1 MCSLFG
7 LIDFNE
13 VLTAKKKNKILN
25 TLATVCECRGTDAT
39 GIAYNLNGKLKIYKR
54 PVAAH
59 KLNIRLPDGVKTI
72 MGHTRMTTQGNAKHN
87 QNNHPFSGYADGKHF
102 AFAHNGMIWNDLE
115 LRLNER
121 LPVTDIETDSY
132 IGVQLI
138 EKENALD
145 FNSLKNMAE
154 KVKGSFVFTVLDN
167 DNSIWFVKGD
177 NPLSIFYYDCF
188 LIYASTTEILNK
200 SIKHLKLGK
209 PKKIYTPSE
218 GDILHINS
226 SGQIESSF
234 FTPDFSG
241 LFYNYNLYDFGMC
254 YSTNSYDELISVA
267 SSMGISPDEI
277 MALMDYGCE
286 RDEIE
291 ELLYDPSL
299 LHEIAA
305 ELLYSY

>member
-54 PVAAH
+54 PVPAH

-72 MGHTRMTTQGNAKHN
+72 MGHTRMTTQGDAKHN

-115 LRLNER
+115 LRITEK
-121 LPVTDIETDSY
+121 LPITDIKTDSY

-145 FNSLKNMAE
+145 FNSLKSMAE

-177 NPLSIFYYDCF
+177 NPLSIFCYDGF

-209 PKKIYTPSE
+209 PKKVYTPSE

-254 YSTNSYDELISVA
+254 YRTNSYDELISVA

-277 MALMDYGCE
+277 IALMDYGCE

-299 LHEIAA
+299 LHEIAT

>member
-54 PVAAH
+54 PVPAH

-87 QNNHPFSGYADGKHF
+87 RNNHPFSGYADGKHF

-138 EKENALD
+138 EKENTLD

-154 KVKGSFVFTVLDN
+154 KVKGSFVFTILDD

-177 NPLSIFYYDCF
+177 NPLSIFYYDGF

-226 SGQIESSF
+226 SGQIESSL

>member
-7 LIDFNE
+7 LIDFNNA
-13 VLTAKKKNKILN
+13 LTAKKKNKILN

-39 GIAYNLNGKLKIYKR
+39 GIAYNVDGKLKIYKR
-54 PVAAH
+54 PVSAH
-59 KLNIRLPDGVKTI
+59 KLNICVPDSVKTI

-138 EKENALD
+138 EKENTLD

-177 NPLSIFYYDCF
+177 NPLSIFYYDGF

-226 SGQIESSF
+226 SGQIESSL

>member
-54 PVAAH
+54 PVPAH

-87 QNNHPFSGYADGKHF
+87 RNNHPFSGYADGKHF

-138 EKENALD
+138 EKENTLD

-154 KVKGSFVFTVLDN
+154 KVKGSFVFTVLDD

-177 NPLSIFYYDCF
+177 NPLSIFYYDGF

-226 SGQIESSF
+226 SGQIESSL

>member
-7 LIDFNE
+7 LIDFDNA
-13 VLTAKKKNKILN
+13 LTAKKKNKILN
-25 TLATVCECRGTDAT
+25 TLAIVCECRGTDAT
-39 GIAYNLNGKLKIYKR
+39 GIAYNLGGKLKIYKR
-54 PVAAH
+54 PVPAH
-59 KLNIRLPDGVKTI
+59 KLNICVPDSVKTV

-138 EKENALD
+138 EKENTLD
-145 FNSLKNMAE
+145 FNSLRSMAE
-154 KVKGSFVFTVLDN
+154 KVKGSFVFTVLDQ

-177 NPLSIFYYDCF
+177 NPLSIFYYDGF
-188 LIYASTTEILNK
+188 LIYASTAEILNK

-209 PKKIYTPSE
+209 PKKIYMPSE

-226 SGQIESSF
+226 SGQIESGF
-234 FTPDFSG
+234 FAPDFSG
-241 LFYNYNLYDFGMC
+241 LFNNYNLYDFGMC

-277 MALMDYGCE
+277 MALMDYGCD

-305 ELLYSY
+305 ELLYAY

>member
-13 VLTAKKKNKILN
+13 VLTTKKKNKILN

-39 GIAYNLNGKLKIYKR
+39 GIAYNVNGKLKIYKR
-54 PVAAH
+54 PVPAH
-59 KLNIRLPDGVKTI
+59 KLNICVPDSVKTI
-72 MGHTRMTTQGNAKHN
+72 MGHTRMTTQGDAKHN
-87 QNNHPFSGYADGKHF
+87 QNNHPFSGYADGKYF
-102 AFAHNGMIWNDLE
+102 AFAHNGMIWNDLD
-115 LRLNER
+115 LRLTER
-121 LPVTDIETDSY
+121 LPVTNIETDSY

-138 EKENALD
+138 EKENTLD

-177 NPLSIFYYDCF
+177 NPLSIFYYDGF

-226 SGQIESSF
+226 SGQIESSL

-305 ELLYSY
+305 ELLYAY

>member
-7 LIDFNE
+7 LIDFNN
-13 VLTAKKKNKILN
+13 VLTTFKKNKILN
-25 TLATVCECRGTDAT
+25 TLSTVCECRGTDAT

-54 PVAAH
+54 PVPAH

-72 MGHTRMTTQGNAKHN
+72 MGHTRMTTQGDAKHN
-87 QNNHPFSGYADGKHF
+87 QNNHPFSGYAEGKHF

-115 LRLNER
+115 LRITEK
-121 LPVTDIETDSY
+121 LPITDIETDSY

-145 FNSLKNMAE
+145 FNSLKSMAE

-177 NPLSIFYYDCF
+177 NPLSIFCYDGF

>member
-7 LIDFNE
+7 LIDFNNA
-13 VLTAKKKNKILN
+13 LTAKKKNKILN

-39 GIAYNLNGKLKIYKR
+39 GIAYNVNGKLKIYKR
-54 PVAAH
+54 PVPAH
-59 KLNIRLPDGVKTI
+59 KLNICVPDGVKTI
-72 MGHTRMTTQGNAKHN
+72 MGHTRMTTQGDEKHN
-87 QNNHPFSGYADGKHF
+87 QNSHPFSGYADGKYF

-115 LRLNER
+115 LRITEK
-121 LPVTDIETDSY
+121 LPITDIETDSY

-145 FNSLKNMAE
+145 FNSLRNMAE
-154 KVKGSFVFTVLDN
+154 KVKGSFVFTVLDS

-177 NPLSIFYYDCF
+177 NPLSIFYYDGF
-188 LIYASTTEILNK
+188 LIYASTTEILNR

-209 PKKIYTPSE
+209 PKKIYTPFE
-218 GDILHINS
+218 GDILHISS
-226 SGQIESSF
+226 SGQIESGF

-241 LFYNYNLYDFGMC
+241 FFNSYNLYNFGMC

-267 SSMGISPDEI
+267 SSMGISPYEI
-277 MALMDYGCE
+277 IALMDYGCE
-286 RDEIE
+286 REEIE
-291 ELLYDPSL
+291 ELIYDPSL

-305 ELLYSY
+305 ELLYAY

>member
-7 LIDFNE
+7 LIDFDNA
-13 VLTAKKKNKILN
+13 LTAKKKNKILN
-25 TLATVCECRGTDAT
+25 TLAIVCECRGTDAT
-39 GIAYNLNGKLKIYKR
+39 GIAYNLGGKLKIYKR
-54 PVAAH
+54 PVPAH
-59 KLNIRLPDGVKTI
+59 KLNICVPDSVKTV

-138 EKENALD
+138 EKENTLD

-154 KVKGSFVFTVLDN
+154 KVKGSFVFTVLDD

-177 NPLSIFYYDCF
+177 NPLSIFYYDGF

-305 ELLYSY
+305 ELLYAY

>member
-7 LIDFNE
+7 LIDFDNA
-13 VLTAKKKNKILN
+13 LTAKKKNKILN
-25 TLATVCECRGTDAT
+25 TLANVCECRGTDAT
-39 GIAYNLNGKLKIYKR
+39 GIAYNLGGNLKIYKR
-54 PVAAH
+54 PVPAH
-59 KLNIRLPDGVKTI
+59 KLNICVPDSVKTI
-72 MGHTRMTTQGNAKHN
+72 MGHTRMTTQGSAKHN
-87 QNNHPFSGYADGKHF
+87 QNNHPFSGYADGKYF

-115 LRLNER
+115 LRLIEK
-121 LPVTDIETDSY
+121 LPVTNIETDSY
-132 IGVQLI
+132 IAVQLI

-145 FNSLKNMAE
+145 FNSLRSMAE
-154 KVKGSFVFTVLDN
+154 KVKGSFVFTVLDQ

-177 NPLSIFYYDCF
+177 NPLSIFYYDGF
-188 LIYASTTEILNK
+188 LIYASTAEILNK

-226 SGQIESSF
+226 SGQIESSL

-305 ELLYSY
+305 ELLYAY

>member
-54 PVAAH
+54 PVPAH

-138 EKENALD
+138 EKENTLD

-200 SIKHLKLGK
+200 SIKLLKLGR

>member
-1 MCSLFG
+1 
-7 LIDFNE
+7 
-13 VLTAKKKNKILN
+13 
-25 TLATVCECRGTDAT
+25 
-39 GIAYNLNGKLKIYKR
+39 
-54 PVAAH
+54 
-59 KLNIRLPDGVKTI
+59 
-72 MGHTRMTTQGNAKHN
+72 
-87 QNNHPFSGYADGKHF
+87 
-102 AFAHNGMIWNDLE
+102 MIWNDLE

-138 EKENALD
+138 EKENTLD
-145 FNSLKNMAE
+145 FNSLKSMAE
-154 KVKGSFVFTVLDN
+154 KVKGSFVFTVLDD

-177 NPLSIFYYDCF
+177 NPLSIFYYNGF

-209 PKKIYTPSE
+209 PKKIHVPSE
-218 GDILHINS
+218 GDIIHIDS
-226 SGQIESSF
+226 SGQIESGF
-234 FTPDFSG
+234 FTPDLSS
-241 LFYNYNLYDFGMC
+241 LWSTYNLYDFDINYEM
-254 YSTNSYDELISVA
+254 SSYDELISVA

-305 ELLYSY
+305 ELLYAY

>member
-39 GIAYNLNGKLKIYKR
+39 GMAYNLNGKLKIYKR
-54 PVAAH
+54 PVPAH

-72 MGHTRMTTQGNAKHN
+72 MGHTRMTTQGDAKHN

-115 LRLNER
+115 LRITEK
-121 LPVTDIETDSY
+121 LPITDIETDSY

-145 FNSLKNMAE
+145 FNSLKSMAE

-177 NPLSIFYYDCF
+177 NPLSIFCYDGL

-209 PKKIYTPSE
+209 PKKIYIPSE

-254 YSTNSYDELISVA
+254 YSTNSYDELISVV

-299 LHEIAA
+299 LHEIAT

>member
-54 PVAAH
+54 PVPAH

-132 IGVQLI
+132 ISVQLI
-138 EKENALD
+138 EKENTLD

-177 NPLSIFYYDCF
+177 NPLTIFYYDGF
-188 LIYASTTEILNK
+188 LIYASTTEILNR

-209 PKKIYTPSE
+209 PKKVHVPSE
-218 GDILHINS
+218 GDILHISS
-226 SGQIESSF
+226 SGQIESGF

-241 LFYNYNLYDFGMC
+241 FFNSYNLYNFGMC

-277 MALMDYGCE
+277 IALMDYGCE
-286 RDEIE
+286 REEIE
-291 ELLYDPSL
+291 ELIYDPSL

-305 ELLYSY
+305 ELLYAY

>member
-54 PVAAH
+54 PVPAH

-87 QNNHPFSGYADGKHF
+87 RNNHPFSGYADGKHF

-138 EKENALD
+138 EKENTLD

-177 NPLSIFYYDCF
+177 NPLSIFYYDGF

-226 SGQIESSF
+226 SGQIESSL

>member
-13 VLTAKKKNKILN
+13 VLTTKKKNKILN

-39 GIAYNLNGKLKIYKR
+39 GIAYNINGKLKIYKR
-54 PVAAH
+54 PVPAH
-59 KLNIRLPDGVKTI
+59 KLNICVPDSVKTI

-87 QNNHPFSGYADGKHF
+87 HNNHPFSGYVDGKHF
-102 AFAHNGMIWNDLE
+102 AFAHNGVLYNDLQ
-115 LRLNER
+115 LRLTEN
-121 LPVTDIETDSY
+121 LPVTNIETDSY
-132 IGVQLI
+132 IAVQLM
-138 EKENALD
+138 EKENALN

-177 NPLSIFYYDCF
+177 NPLSIFYYDGF

-200 SIKHLKLGK
+200 SAKHLKLGK
-209 PKKIYTPSE
+209 PNKVYMPSE
-218 GDILHINS
+218 GDILKINS
-226 SGQIESSF
+226 SGQMQ
-234 FTPDFSG
+234 SG
-241 LFYNYNLYDFGMC
+241 LFIPDFNSLCGAYNLYDFDL
-254 YSTNSYDELISVA
+254 YSEMGSYDELIAVA

-277 MALMDYGCE
+277 MVLMDYGCD

-291 ELLYDPSL
+291 ELLYDPML

-305 ELLYSY
+305 ELLYAY

>member
-54 PVAAH
+54 PVPAH

-138 EKENALD
+138 EKENTLD

-177 NPLSIFYYDCF
+177 NPLSIFYYDGF

>member
-138 EKENALD
+138 EKENTLD

>member
-7 LIDFNE
+7 LIDFKN
-13 VLTAKKKNKILN
+13 VLTTCKKNKILN
-25 TLATVCECRGTDAT
+25 TLAIVCECRGTDAT
-39 GIAYNLNGKLKIYKR
+39 GIAYNVNGKLKIYKR
-54 PVAAH
+54 PVPAH
-59 KLNIRLPDGVKTI
+59 KLNIRVPDGVRTI

-87 QNNHPFSGYADGKHF
+87 QNNHPFSGCADGKYF

-115 LRLNER
+115 LKLTEN
-121 LPVTDIETDSY
+121 LPITDIKTDSY
-132 IGVQLI
+132 VAVQLI

-145 FNSLKNMAE
+145 FNSLKSMAE

-177 NPLSIFYYDCF
+177 NPLSIFYYDGF

-209 PKKIYTPSE
+209 PKKVYMPSE
-218 GDILHINS
+218 GDIIHINS
-226 SGQIESSF
+226 DGQIENGC
-234 FTPDFSG
+234 FTPDFSD
-241 LFYNYNLYDFGMC
+241 LFNNYNLYDFDTY
-254 YSTNSYDELISVA
+254 YSTSSYDELISVA

-277 MALMDYGCE
+277 MALIDYGCD

-305 ELLYSY
+305 ELLYTY

>member
-7 LIDFNE
+7 LIDFNN
-13 VLTAKKKNKILN
+13 VLKAHKKNKILN

-39 GIAYNLNGKLKIYKR
+39 GIAYNVDGKLKIYKR
-54 PVAAH
+54 PVPAH
-59 KLNIRLPDGVKTI
+59 KLNICVPDSVKTI
-72 MGHTRMTTQGNAKHN
+72 MGHTRMTTQGSAKHN
-87 QNNHPFSGYADGKHF
+87 QNNHPFSGYADGKYF

-115 LRLNER
+115 LRLIEK
-121 LPVTDIETDSY
+121 LPVTNIETDSY
-132 IGVQLI
+132 IAVQLI

-145 FNSLKNMAE
+145 FNSLKSMAE

-177 NPLSIFYYDCF
+177 NPLTIFYYDGF

-277 MALMDYGCE
+277 MALMDYGCQYE
-286 RDEIE
+286 EIE

-305 ELLYSY
+305 ELLYAY

>member
-7 LIDFNE
+7 LIDFNN
-13 VLTAKKKNKILN
+13 VLTTCKKNKILN
-25 TLATVCECRGTDAT
+25 TLAIVCECRGTDAT
-39 GIAYNLNGKLKIYKR
+39 GIAYNVNGKLKIYKR
-54 PVAAH
+54 PVPAH
-59 KLNIRLPDGVKTI
+59 KLNIRVPDGVRTI

-87 QNNHPFSGYADGKHF
+87 QNNHPFSGCADGKYF

-115 LRLNER
+115 LKLTEN
-121 LPVTDIETDSY
+121 LPITDIKTDSY
-132 IGVQLI
+132 VAVQLI

-145 FNSLKNMAE
+145 FNSLKSMAE

-177 NPLSIFYYDCF
+177 NPLSIFYYDGF

-209 PKKIYTPSE
+209 PKKVYMPSE
-218 GDILHINS
+218 GDIIHINS
-226 SGQIESSF
+226 DGQIENGC
-234 FTPDFSG
+234 FTPDFG
-241 LFYNYNLYDFGMC
+241 DLFNNYNLYDFDMY
-254 YSTNSYDELISVA
+254 YSTSSYDELISVA
-267 SSMGISPDEI
+267 SSMGISPHEI
-277 MALMDYGCE
+277 MVLMDYGCD

-305 ELLYSY
+305 ELLYTY